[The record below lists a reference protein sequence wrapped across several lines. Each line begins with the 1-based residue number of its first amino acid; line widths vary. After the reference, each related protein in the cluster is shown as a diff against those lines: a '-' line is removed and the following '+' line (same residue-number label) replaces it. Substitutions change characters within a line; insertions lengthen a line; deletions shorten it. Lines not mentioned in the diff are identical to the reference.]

1 MLLIFYIFLVLE
13 VSRMKRL
20 LLILLCIGTFLFSVQ
35 SIYAADA
42 TDSGDWI
49 KDDAVTFLGRGAN
62 RAQSFMDWTL
72 TNYKW
77 NYDDGPL
84 TDSWKPIRNIVYTM
98 AILAV
103 LATAF
108 LIIIKGNQ
116 GVSVAVF
123 IKEFIIALLLVTF
136 SYALARLFFQM
147 ADIFQLFFFKT
158 AGTGDIIMGKDII
171 NISIPEDF
179 IGYRRNNI
187 TYNEPA
193 FISLLLV
200 QLSSI
205 TFYVI
210 GSILTVRKIILWFFL
225 VSAPLYPI
233 LVIFKPIKITG
244 RIWIQELLRWLLYG
258 PLFALFLAAIV
269 IIWKKDLLN
278 LPFSFGSSA
287 VNYPTAT
294 SILIGGPGQSLSLT
308 NSLNYN
314 DTFIQYV
321 VALLMLWIAI
331 LMPFILLQILLGFL
345 AKHEFESNP
354 VNNFID
360 NVRNNANSFLKKSP
374 PPSPPII
381 GPHSGGLARE
391 LPKYKVVQGET
402 NIKNQTFNDATHKVS
417 NQNLASNTSSSQA
430 SNTSSSQASNTSHS
444 QANQNIRNSQQAQ
457 SQTSNF
463 SEQQHQTSN
472 ISHSQNTNTSQAN
485 QNARNYQQTSQFT
498 NQSTNQSTTKT
509 QLKPDILSKAT
520 TKLIN
525 FSIPNMS
532 DIVKFETARLSHT
545 KNISSELKKTEESLK
560 KIANPKVSS
569 NPVEEDKFISLQEEL
584 NQETAKGDVLAE
596 SILSAAIVV
605 RKPSDAKKGEVQ
617 APVDLSELP
626 TINLPTVNQIQTV
639 SFEDYEAVKNLWLE
653 NYQQSDIPEQS
664 SSRKSWI
671 EDDIQTVSQAI
682 TLLSSSDSTKV
693 NEGLSSVSD
702 ILPFF
707 LIGGFSQT
715 EIIAYLKAKSTAAKL
730 ALIELA
736 KKEENQNTL
745 LKKTAQ
751 KTSSQQLT
759 KEAEI
764 VKEEVKR

>member
-1 MLLIFYIFLVLE
+1 
-13 VSRMKRL
+13 MKRF
-20 LLILLCIGTFLFSVQ
+20 LLILLCIGTFLFS
-35 SIYAADA
+35 SNPIYAQTPVSTA
-42 TDSGDWI
+42 SSDWV
-49 KDDAVTFLGRGAN
+49 KDDSVTFLGRGVN
-62 RAQSFMDWTL
+62 RAQGFMDWTL

-77 NYDDGPL
+77 NSDDGPL
-84 TDSWKPIRNIVYTM
+84 TESWKPIRNIVYTM
-98 AILAV
+98 SILAV
-103 LATAF
+103 LVTGF
-108 LIIIKGNQ
+108 LIVIKGNQ
-116 GVSVAVF
+116 STGVFVF

-136 SYALARLFFQM
+136 SYALARLFFQI
-147 ADIFQLFFFKT
+147 ADIFQLFFFQA
-158 AGTGDIIMGKDII
+158 AGTGSGREFFIGKDII

-179 IGYRRNNI
+179 IGYKRNDI
-187 TYNEPA
+187 IYNEPA

-210 GSILTVRKIILWFFL
+210 GCILTVRKIILWFFL
-225 VSAPLYPI
+225 ISAPLYPLLLI
-233 LVIFKPIKITG
+233 YKPIKNTG
-244 RIWIQELLRWLLYG
+244 KIWIQELLRWLLYG

-269 IIWKKDLLN
+269 IIWRSSLST
-278 LPFSFGSSA
+278 LPFSSSSSA
-287 VNYPTAT
+287 VNPYPTSI
-294 SILIGGPGQSLSLT
+294 SILLGGPGQSLSLA

-331 LMPFILLQILLGFL
+331 LMPFILLQVMLGFL
-345 AKHEFESNP
+345 AKHEFEVNP
-354 VNNFID
+354 ISGFINNIRNGVPNNF
-360 NVRNNANSFLKKSP
+360 SFLKKSP
-374 PPSPPII
+374 PPISPLA

-391 LPKYKVVQGET
+391 LPKYKTVLEET
-402 NIKNQTFNDATHKVS
+402 NIKNQTFNDVSHKIS
-417 NQNLASNTSSSQA
+417 NQNLANNKSDSQV
-430 SNTSSSQASNTSHS
+430 
-444 QANQNIRNSQQAQ
+444 NQNIKNSQQTGF
-457 SQTSNF
+457 QTSNF
-463 SEQQHQTSN
+463 SDQKNQANQQTSN
-472 ISHSQNTNTSQAN
+472 TSQTNQNAKNYQQTSSQTNNTSQTN
-485 QNARNYQQTSQFT
+485 QNAKNYQQTSQF
-498 NQSTNQSTTKT
+498 TNQSTTKT
-509 QLKPDILSKAT
+509 QLKPDILSKST
-520 TKLIN
+520 TRLIN
-525 FSIPNMS
+525 FAIPNMS
-532 DIVKFETARLSHT
+532 DIVKFETARLSHN
-545 KNISSELKKTEESLK
+545 KNNTSELQKTEESLK

-605 RKPSDAKKGEVQ
+605 RKPSDAKKGETQ

-639 SFEDYEAVKNLWLE
+639 SFDDYEAVKDLWLE

>member
-1 MLLIFYIFLVLE
+1 
-13 VSRMKRL
+13 MKRL
-20 LLILLCIGTFLFSVQ
+20 LLILLCIGAFLFSTQ
-35 SIYAADA
+35 STHAVDA

-49 KDDAVTFLGRGAN
+49 KDDTVTFLGRGAN
-62 RAQSFMDWTL
+62 RAQGFMDWTL
-72 TNYKW
+72 SNYKW
-77 NYDDGPL
+77 NYLDGPL
-84 TDSWKPIRNIVYTM
+84 TDSWKPVRNIVYTM

-103 LATAF
+103 LVTAF

-116 GVSVAVF
+116 GVGIALF

-136 SYALARLFFQM
+136 SYALARLLFQI
-147 ADIFQLFFFKT
+147 ADIFQLFFFRI
-158 AGTGDIIMGKDII
+158 TGSGREFFIGKDIM

-187 TYNEPA
+187 THNEPA
-193 FISLLLV
+193 FISLLLI
-200 QLSSI
+200 QISSI

-225 VSAPLYPI
+225 VSAPLYPLLI
-233 LVIFKPIKITG
+233 IFKPIKITS
-244 RIWIQELLRWLLYG
+244 RIWVQEFLRWLLYG
-258 PLFALFLAAIV
+258 PLFALFLAAVV
-269 IIWKKDLLN
+269 IIWKKDILT
-278 LPFSFGSSA
+278 LPFNFNSSA
-287 VNYPTAT
+287 VNYPTAI
-294 SILIGGPGQSLSLT
+294 SILVGGPGQSLSLS

-381 GPHSGGLARE
+381 GPRSGGLARE

-417 NQNLASNTSSSQA
+417 NQNLAN
-430 SNTSSSQASNTSHS
+430 NTSSSQASNTSHS
-444 QANQNIRNSQQAQ
+444 QINQNIRNSQQNQ

-472 ISHSQNTNTSQAN
+472 VSHSQTSNTSQTN

-498 NQSTNQSTTKT
+498 NQSTNQSITKT

-545 KNISSELKKTEESLK
+545 KNISSDLKKTEESLK

-605 RKPSDAKKGEVQ
+605 RKPSDIKKGEAQ

-671 EDDIQTVSQAI
+671 EDDIQTVSKAI

-715 EIIAYLKAKSTAAKL
+715 EIIAYLKAKGTAAKL

-764 VKEEVKR
+764 VKEEAKR